1 MKKIILIML
10 SLTSSLVFSQTGVI
24 RGKVTD
30 KQSQIPIE
38 GANIILIGIE
48 NFGTITDV
56 EGNFKLTNVPVGR
69 QNIEVSFIGYESTF
83 ISEIEVT
90 TGKDNIL
97 TISMSESYGTLD
109 EVVLVSSNA
118 PNKAKPINNMAA
130 VSARQFSSEEANRYA
145 GGRSDV
151 ARLASNF
158 AGVATADDSRNDI
171 VVRGNSPSGLL
182 WRIEGIPV
190 PSPNHFATLGTTGSP
205 VSALNP
211 NILSNS
217 DFITSAFPAEYG
229 NALGG
234 VFDLGFRKGN
244 TEEYE
249 YTVGVAAFPGVEAM
263 AEGPMLKKNGGS
275 FVAAARYGI
284 INVLGLAGTTASPN
298 YNDLSFNLDFGKSK
312 MGNFTLFGIAGN
324 SDIDFIGKDIEDEDD
339 LFAAKDEDA
348 YAKSQFSAFGLKH
361 KININDKSYL
371 KTTVGSSS
379 SKNTYKE
386 FRYYNFETPEET
398 RLQFTDV
405 DNTESRLTFST
416 LFNSKISS
424 KFTLRSGLLY
434 ENFNL
439 DASIMDRDRQED
451 NDGDGYPD
459 FVSVI
464 KNSGSYSIFQPYTQT
479 QIRLSEKLTL
489 NAGVHGQYFS
499 INEQFVIEPR
509 ASFSYAINSKSGI
522 NLGYGIH
529 HQNVAAPILFL
540 NENIS
545 GNLVQSNKNLDLVR
559 SDHYVV
565 GYDLRFADKWRAKVE
580 LYHQSISKAA
590 IERTPSGYSSLTEGA
605 SFSYSIDK
613 FSLVSEG
620 KGTNTGVELTLEKFF
635 SKGYNILFTSSFFES
650 KYKGS
655 DGIERNSPFN
665 NGYVIN
671 ALAGKEFK
679 IGKDKRNIFSINTK
693 FTTAG
698 GRYYTPVDLAAS
710 QAAGFE
716 ITDDSNPFSE
726 QYDAYLR
733 LDLKFGIKLNSKTKK
748 HSHQFYVDFQ
758 NITNKEN
765 VFTKEYNRL
774 TGVINQKDQIGFQ
787 PDFGYRFNF

>member
-1 MKKIILIML
+1 MKNLIFIILCL
-10 SLTSSLVFSQTGVI
+10 STGFAFSQTGVI

-30 KQSQIPIE
+30 KESEKPIV
-38 GANIILIGIE
+38 GANITVIGVE
-48 NFGTITDV
+48 NIATTTDE
-56 EGNFKLTNVPVGR
+56 EGNFKLQDVPLGR
-69 QNIEVSFIGYESTF
+69 QNVEVSMIGYESSF
-83 ISEIEVT
+83 VSEIDVT
-90 TGKDNIL
+90 SGKDNIL
-97 TISMSESYGTLD
+97 SITMSEKYNSL
-109 EVVLVSSNA
+109 EQVVVTGSA
-118 PNKAKPINNMAA
+118 QNKAKAINKMAA
-130 VSARQFSSEEANRYA
+130 VSARQFSSEEASRYA

-182 WRIEGIPV
+182 WRLEGIPV

-211 NILSNS
+211 NLLSNS

-244 TEEYE
+244 TEDYE

-263 AEGPMLKKNGGS
+263 AEGPMFKKNGGS

-284 INVLGLAGTTASPN
+284 IRMLGLAGTTASPN
-298 YNDLSFNLDFGKSK
+298 YSDLSFNLDFGKSK
-312 MGNFTLFGIAGN
+312 LGNFTLFGIAGT
-324 SDIDFIGKDIEDEDD
+324 SDIDFIGKDIDDVED

-348 YAKSQFSAFGLKH
+348 YARSQFSAFGLKH
-361 KININDKSYL
+361 TLNISDKSYL
-371 KTTVGSSS
+371 KTTIGASS
-379 SKNTYKE
+379 SKNTYE
-386 FRYYNFETPEET
+386 AFRYYNFQTPQEL

-405 DNTESRLTFST
+405 DNTESRFTFST
-416 LFNSKISS
+416 LFNSKISK

-439 DASIMDRDRQED
+439 DAGISDRDRQQD
-451 NDGDGYPD
+451 NDGDGYAD
-459 FVSVI
+459 FVNVV
-464 KNSGSYSIFQPYTQT
+464 KNDGSYSIVQPYAQV
-479 QIRLSEKLTL
+479 QVRLSEKLTL
-489 NAGVHGQYFS
+489 NAGLHGQYFS
-499 INEQFVIEPR
+499 INEEFVVEPR
-509 ASFSYAINSKSGI
+509 ASFSYAVNSKSAI
-522 NLGYGIH
+522 NIGYGMH
-529 HQNVAAPILFL
+529 HQNVPAPLLFL
-540 NENIS
+540 NENVG
-545 GNLVQSNKNLDLVR
+545 GNLVQTNRNLDLVK
-559 SDHYVV
+559 SDHYVL
-565 GYDLRFADKWRAKVE
+565 GYDLRFADKWRAKIE
-580 LYHQSISKAA
+580 LYHQSVSKAA

-605 SFSYSIDK
+605 NFGFSIDK
-613 FSLVSEG
+613 NSLISEG
-620 KGTNTGVELTLEKFF
+620 TGSNTGVELTLEKFF
-635 SKGYNILFTSSFFES
+635 SKGYNVLFTSSFFES

-655 DGIERNSPFN
+655 DGVERNSPFN
-665 NGYVIN
+665 NGYVVN

-679 IGKDKRNIFSINTK
+679 IGKEKRNVFSINTK

-716 ITDDSNPFSE
+716 IKDETKPFSE

-733 LDLKFGIKLNSKTKK
+733 LDLKFAIKLNSKTKK
-748 HSHQFYVDFQ
+748 RSHQFYVDFQ

-774 TGVINQKDQIGFQ
+774 TGIINQKDQIGFQ

>member
-1 MKKIILIML
+1 MRVIVSIILC
-10 SLTSSLVFSQTGVI
+10 LTTSITFSQTGI
-24 RGKVTD
+24 IKGKVTD
-30 KQSQIPIE
+30 KQSEKPIA
-38 GANIILIGIE
+38 GATIELIGVE
-48 NFGTITDV
+48 NNATISDE
-56 EGNFKLTNVPVGR
+56 EGNFKLSNVPLGR
-69 QNIEVSFIGYESTF
+69 QNVQVSFIGYENAF

-90 TGKDNIL
+90 TGK
-97 TISMSESYGTLD
+97 ES
-109 EVVLVSSNA
+109 VLVITMTEKFNTLEQVVITGGVQ
-118 PNKAKPINNMAA
+118 NKAKAINKMAA
-130 VSARQFSSEEANRYA
+130 VSVRQFSAEEANRYA

-211 NILSNS
+211 NMLSNS

-249 YTVGVAAFPGVEAM
+249 YTAGVAAFPGVEFM

-284 INVLGLAGTTASPN
+284 IRSLGLAGTTASPN

-312 MGNFTLFGIAGN
+312 IGNFTLFGIVGN
-324 SDIDFIGKDIEDEDD
+324 SDIDFIGKDIEDDED

-348 YAKSQFSAFGLKH
+348 YAKSRFSAFGLKH
-361 KININDKSYL
+361 TININDKSYL
-371 KTTVGSSS
+371 KTTLGGSSAKS
-379 SKNTYKE
+379 TYE
-386 FRYYNFETPEET
+386 AFRYFDFKTPSQN
-398 RLQFTDV
+398 RLMFTDV
-405 DNTESRLTFST
+405 DNNESRFTFST
-416 LFNSKISS
+416 LFNSKISK
-424 KFTLRSGLLY
+424 KFTLRAGLLF

-439 DASIMDRDRQED
+439 NAKITDRDRQAD

-459 FVSVI
+459 FVSI
-464 KNSGSYSIFQPYTQT
+464 INNDGNYSIAQPYAQA
-479 QIRLSEKLTL
+479 QIRLTEKLTL
-489 NAGVHGQYFS
+489 NAGLHGQYFS
-499 INEQFVIEPR
+499 INEEFTLEPR
-509 ASFSYAINSKSGI
+509 SSLSYAINPKSSI
-522 NLGYGIH
+522 NLGYGVH
-529 HQNVAAPILFL
+529 HQNVPAPILFL
-540 NENIS
+540 NENIG
-545 GNLVQSNKNLDLVR
+545 GNLVQTNKNLDLVR
-559 SDHYVV
+559 SEHYVL

-580 LYHQSISKAA
+580 LYYQSVNKAA
-590 IERTPSGYSSLTEGA
+590 VERTLSGYSSLTEGA
-605 SFSYSIDK
+605 SFAYSIDK
-613 FSLVSEG
+613 TSLVSNG
-620 KGTNTGVELTLEKFF
+620 KGSNSGVEFTLEKFF
-635 SKGYNILFTSSFFES
+635 SKGYNVLFTSSFFES
-650 KYKGS
+650 KYEGS

-679 IGKDKRNIFSINTK
+679 IGKEKKNIFSINTK
-693 FTTAG
+693 FSTAG
-698 GRYYTPVDLAAS
+698 GRYYTPVNLAAS
-710 QAAGFE
+710 QAAGYE
-716 ITDDSNPFSE
+716 IKDDTKSFSE
-726 QYDAYLR
+726 QYDPYLR

-748 HSHQFYVDFQ
+748 RSHQFYVDFQ

-765 VFTKEYNRL
+765 VFIKEYNRQ
-774 TGVINQKDQIGFQ
+774 TGVVNQKNQIGFQ
-787 PDFGYRFNF
+787 PDFGYRFSF

>member
-1 MKKIILIML
+1 MKTIVLFFL
-10 SLTSSLVFSQTGVI
+10 CLTSGLAFSQTGI
-24 RGKVTD
+24 IMGKVTD
-30 KQSQIPIE
+30 KQSEKPI
-38 GANIILIGIE
+38 ANANVVVVGIE
-48 NFGTITDV
+48 NVATTTDE
-56 EGNFKLTNVPVGR
+56 EGNFKLSNVPLGR
-69 QNIEVSFIGYESTF
+69 QNVEVSIVGYEVAL
-83 ISEIEVT
+83 ISEIDVT
-90 TGKDNIL
+90 AGKDNIL
-97 TISMSESYGTLD
+97 TISMLEQFNALS
-109 EVVLVSSNA
+109 EVVITGGGQ
-118 PNKAKPINNMAA
+118 NKAKAINKMAA
-130 VSARQFSSEEANRYA
+130 VSVRQFSSEEANRYA

-171 VVRGNSPSGLL
+171 VVRGNSPAGLL
-182 WRIEGIPV
+182 WRLEGIPV

-211 NILSNS
+211 NMLSNS

-244 TEEYE
+244 TEDYE
-249 YTVGVAAFPGVEAM
+249 YTFGVAAFPGIEAM
-263 AEGPMLKKNGGS
+263 AEGPIFKKNGGS

-284 INVLGLAGTTASPN
+284 INVLGLGGTTASPN

-312 MGNFTLFGIAGN
+312 LGNFSLFGIAGN
-324 SDIDFIGKDIEDEDD
+324 SDIDFIGKDIKDDED

-348 YAKSQFSAFGLKH
+348 YARSRFSAFGLKH
-361 KININDKSYL
+361 TININDNSYL
-371 KTTVGSSS
+371 KTTIGASS
-379 SKNTYKE
+379 SKNTYQA
-386 FRYYNFETPEET
+386 FRYYDFETLQEI

-405 DNTESRLTFST
+405 DNTESRFTFST
-416 LFNSKISS
+416 LFNSKISN
-424 KFTLRSGLLY
+424 KFTLRSGVLY

-439 DASIMDRDRQED
+439 DASITDRDRQDD

-464 KNSGSYSIFQPYTQT
+464 NNKGSYSIFQPYTQA
-479 QIRLSEKLTL
+479 QIRLSEKITL
-489 NAGVHGQYFS
+489 NAGLHGQYFS
-499 INEQFVIEPR
+499 INEQFVVEPR
-509 ASFSYAINSKSGI
+509 ASLSYAVNSKSAI

-529 HQNVAAPILFL
+529 HQNVATPILFL

-545 GNLVQSNKNLDLVR
+545 GNLLQTNKNLDLVR
-559 SDHYVV
+559 SDHYVI
-565 GYDLRFADKWRAKVE
+565 GYDLRFADKWRVKVE
-580 LYHQSISKAA
+580 LYHQSISKAGV
-590 IERTPSGYSSLTEGA
+590 ERTSSGYSSLTEGA
-605 SFSYSIDK
+605 SFGYSTDK
-613 FSLVSEG
+613 NSLVSNG

-635 SKGYNILFTSSFFES
+635 SKGYNVLFTSSFFDS
-650 KYKGS
+650 KYEGS
-655 DGIERNSPFN
+655 DGVERNSPFN
-665 NGYVIN
+665 NKYVVN

-679 IGKDKRNIFSINTK
+679 IGKEKRNVFSINTK

-710 QAAGFE
+710 QSAGYE
-716 ITDDSNPFSE
+716 ILDETKPYSE

-748 HSHQFYVDFQ
+748 RSHQFYVDFQ

-765 VFTKEYNRL
+765 VFVKQYNRQ
-774 TGVINQKDQIGFQ
+774 TGIVNQKDQIGFQ